1 MAEKINQIELNGIT
15 YDLQDK
21 DAKAPFTGTKVQVQL
36 AIAEGKIK
44 EGDIVNITDDIN
56 DYPGGGG
63 DYPSG
68 ASNIVYLTQ
77 EQYDAL
83 PDDKLSDDI
92 EYRIMDE
99 GFEAT
104 AINIGYDN
112 SKSGLFAETL
122 QEAVDE
128 LSRRPGGGGGESNIV
143 YLTQEQYDDLPDSK
157 LTDGVEYR
165 VTDAGVRGSAENVS
179 YDGSASG
186 LNAKNVQEAVD
197 AIAAGAGN
205 AENVEYLTQAQ
216 YDELGE
222 EKLSNG
228 IEYRIT
234 DAGTPTTA
242 SNVGFDGTASGIDA
256 VNVQGAIDAVN
267 NSLEWRQLYNP
278 EPTLE
283 ETTTSY
289 VRTYTVDY
297 SNYREIEITLLVQN
311 YAAIDKRVIAVPIV
325 SNPNLPIYDYK
336 IYIKDENN
344 FTWIGCVKLGHD
356 KKTINVYTAKNSHS
370 PTEYPITMTYLLAR

>member
-1 MAEKINQIELNGIT
+1 MANKINQIEIDSII

-21 DAKAPFTGTKVQVQL
+21 DAKAPFTGTKAEVQL
-36 AIAEGKIK
+36 AIAAGEIK

-56 DYPGGGG
+56 DYPGGG

-83 PDDKLSDDI
+83 PDDKLTDDI

-104 AINIGYDN
+104 AVNIGYDN
-112 SKSGLFAETL
+112 SKSGLSAETL

-143 YLTQEQYDDLPDSK
+143 YLTQEQYDELPDSK

-186 LNAKNVQEAVD
+186 LKAKNVQEAVD

-205 AENVEYLTQAQ
+205 KTVYLTQEEYNALPADKLTDNVEYFIQ
-216 YDELGE
+216 DGE
-222 EKLSNG
+222 
-228 IEYRIT
+228 
-234 DAGTPTTA
+234 TPIVA
-242 SNVGFDGTASGIDA
+242 SNVGYNGTTSGIDA
-256 VNVQGAIDAVN
+256 VNVQ
-267 NSLEWRQLYNP
+267 Q
-278 EPTLE
+278 
-283 ETTTSY
+283 
-289 VRTYTVDY
+289 
-297 SNYREIEITLLVQN
+297 
-311 YAAIDKRVIAVPIV
+311 AIDKISEGLGNVDFSFTLIADSGEFTTFPNYNTEYDFANSKYKEYCIQAMFFNGAVWMSAMLTLPKEAVIIAQNDGEYEYFPNIYQNSQYNISMTINFR
-325 SNPNLPIYDYK
+325 SNCVCVRTKSNSGWNANNYRLK
-336 IYIKDENN
+336 IY
-344 FTWIGCVKLGHD
+344 
-356 KKTINVYTAKNSHS
+356 
-370 PTEYPITMTYLLAR
+370 AR